1 MKKEKLRK
9 KIMEKIATRAT
20 KEEANTVCPL
30 ITYQP
35 IQPQSVKKLRKR

>member
-9 KIMEKIATRAT
+9 KIMEKIAIKAA
-20 KEEANTVCPL
+20 KEEANTVYPL

-35 IQPQSVKKLRKR
+35 IQPQSVKKII